1 MYGYGSAAEVE
12 LDLHGYSVQDALE
25 EFVALYNRLCERR
38 HPPDIRVIH
47 GYGSGGKGG
56 EIRDRLRAF
65 LSSYPDHLKWVE
77 GEKAENNPGVT
88 LVRPR
93 RPLPDAVSR
102 LASEILDYC
111 RAGKTIGQITTKF
124 SFRYGEPQV
133 KQAVRELEQAG
144 RLKVVYKG
152 KHKKYE
158 AVG

>member
-25 EFVALYNRLCERR
+25 AFVALYNRLCRDSS
-38 HPPDIRVIH
+38 PPLLRVNH
-47 GYGSGGKGG
+47 GYGSSGKGG
-56 EIRDRLRAF
+56 EIRDRLRGF
-65 LSSYPDHLKWVE
+65 LSNYPDHLEWVE
-77 GEKAENNPGVT
+77 GEMVEGNPGVT

-93 RPLPDAVSR
+93 RPPPDAVSR

-111 RAGKTIGQITTKF
+111 RTGKTIGQITNKF

-144 RLKVVYKG
+144 RLKIVYKG